1 MIIQGVIP
9 AWISR
14 PVARELSYRESSKQ
28 VIVQFDHW
36 SGTEYAPNP
45 NNAWDFN
52 FDNGDQDDDN
62 KNNNNGAWAVRS
74 G

>member
-1 MIIQGVIP
+1 MDLAPGG
-9 AWISR
+9 AGMSS
-14 PVARELSYRESSKQ
+14 RELSKQ

-36 SGTEYAPNP
+36 SGTEFAPNP
-45 NNAWDFN
+45 NNAWNFDFN
-52 FDNGDQDDDN
+52 NGDQDDDD